1 VSSASPITTHGE
13 TILTGPEHYREG
25 ERLLAGQ
32 PVHADDLAR
41 GVEPGT
47 WPPTRME
54 LLAAQTHFLAAL
66 VAAVA
71 DHHHPDSLSWQEAIH
86 Q

>member
-1 VSSASPITTHGE
+1 M
-13 TILTGPEHYREG
+13 TGPEHYREG

-47 WPPTRME
+47 WPPTQME
-54 LLAAQTHFLAAL
+54 LLAAQTHFLAAI
-66 VAAVA
+66 AACLA
-71 DHHHPDSLSWQEAIH
+71 THQHPESTSWAKVINP
-86 Q
+86 

>member
-1 VSSASPITTHGE
+1 M
-13 TILTGPEHYREG
+13 TGPEHFHEG

-32 PVHADDLAR
+32 PIHADDLAR

-47 WPPTRME
+47 WPPTQME

-66 VAAVA
+66 VAVLGE
-71 DHHHPDSLSWQEAIH
+71 DRFPDSLSWQRTVGW
-86 Q
+86 

>member
-1 VSSASPITTHGE
+1 M
-13 TILTGPEHYREG
+13 TGPEHFHEG

-32 PVHADDLAR
+32 PIHADDLAR

-47 WPPTRME
+47 WPPTQME

-66 VAAVA
+66 VAVLAA
-71 DHHHPDSLSWQEAIH
+71 DRAADVTAWREALGL
-86 Q
+86 